1 MSNLDV
7 IKALYKSFA
16 NKDWDRF
23 AELSDPGLEW
33 IQNEGFP
40 KGKHSFGTKE
50 VVKNV
55 FDVFAK
61 DWETWSFEIEEY
73 LEAGD
78 NIIVIGSYQG
88 RHKETAS
95 KNLPDMTTGVSPRV
109 RNAGTC
115 TNTNAK
121 TPIMTA
127 ASFTLISNFQKVA
140 APLSGATRIKAST
153 LWPTISTATGPT

>member
-1 MSNLDV
+1 MSNLNV

-23 AELSDPGLEW
+23 AELSDPDLEW

-78 NIIVIGSYQG
+78 NIIVIGAYQG
-88 RHKETAS
+88 RHKETGREFTAAAAHVFDL
-95 KNLPDMTTGVSPRV
+95 KDGRV
-109 RNAGTC
+109 RRFRQYTDTAQIWK
-115 TNTNAK
+115 A
-121 TPIMTA
+121 MT
-127 ASFTLISNFQKVA
+127 
-140 APLSGATRIKAST
+140 
-153 LWPTISTATGPT
+153 

>member
-88 RHKETAS
+88 RHKETGKEFSAAAAHVIDL
-95 KNLPDMTTGVSPRV
+95 KGGRV
-109 RNAGTC
+109 RRFRQYAD
-115 TNTNAK
+115 
-121 TPIMTA
+121 TA
-127 ASFTLISNFQKVA
+127 QIW
-140 APLSGATRIKAST
+140 KAMS
-153 LWPTISTATGPT
+153 

>member
-88 RHKETAS
+88 QHKETGREFTAAAAHVFDL
-95 KNLPDMTTGVSPRV
+95 KGGRV
-109 RNAGTC
+109 RRFRQYTDTAQIWK
-115 TNTNAK
+115 A
-121 TPIMTA
+121 MT
-127 ASFTLISNFQKVA
+127 
-140 APLSGATRIKAST
+140 
-153 LWPTISTATGPT
+153 